1 MSRHLVGTK
10 VTVAL
15 ATRVILVR
23 GRVVALAMIVR
34 GNPLVVIFVT
44 ALTANM
50 VPLRA
55 VFD

>member
-10 VTVAL
+10 ITVAL

-23 GRVVALAMIVR
+23 GRVVALAMIV
-34 GNPLVVIFVT
+34 IFVT
-44 ALTANM
+44 ALATYM

-55 VFD
+55 VLD